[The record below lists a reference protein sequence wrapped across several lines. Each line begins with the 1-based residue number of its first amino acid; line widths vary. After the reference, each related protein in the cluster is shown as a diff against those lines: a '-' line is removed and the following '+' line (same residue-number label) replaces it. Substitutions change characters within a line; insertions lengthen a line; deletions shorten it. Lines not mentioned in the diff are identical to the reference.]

1 MGPFTLLVDS
11 TSRNWISGWYLPS
24 QLIFHPPIDPPIYH
38 GKSTR
43 YNYTVAQHYHDY
55 DLGGDL
61 NNLWKESLHAKS
73 MDCERP
79 KAEDFKVDPNDYA
92 EPVLKDETI
101 IFISM
106 ARHVI
111 SLGLSNASD

>member
-1 MGPFTLLVDS
+1 M
-11 TSRNWISGWYLPS
+11 
-24 QLIFHPPIDPPIYH
+24 
-38 GKSTR
+38 
-43 YNYTVAQHYHDY
+43 
-55 DLGGDL
+55 
-61 NNLWKESLHAKS
+61 HAKS